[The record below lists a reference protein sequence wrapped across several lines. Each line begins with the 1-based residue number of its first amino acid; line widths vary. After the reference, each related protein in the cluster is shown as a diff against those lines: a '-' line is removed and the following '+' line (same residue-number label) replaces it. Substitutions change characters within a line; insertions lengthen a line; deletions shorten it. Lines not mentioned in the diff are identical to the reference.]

1 MKAQL
6 FLIFCY
12 CYLVTG
18 CESYDK
24 NKPQAPAEGKKD
36 LPLNSGKTSESEEE
50 TENETINDGTPTNPE
65 NEGQSTVDG
74 NDWGM
79 PELLKSLVFNVIWPN
94 IDSYQKELEKLKV
107 ISAEFCAN
115 TDDLSLE
122 KAQEQWRKTMY
133 AWQKIEIHKVRSE
146 SEDFSALSLSHLIYH
161 FNLRA
166 SPYFVFDEAMKV
178 FAGAG
183 FNATKHN
190 SNGLDAMEVLL
201 FDHDPGPECS
211 DIFKRLPSSYTNA
224 SLETQSKAKCK
235 YINLVMEDLQN
246 NTQKLVN
253 SLDPSKSN
261 FLKNFAESSNPK
273 NSMQSLFED
282 MYSIE
287 TSVKDVKLGI
297 PTGSVISPT
306 CNKPPCPCRVEHIYS
321 KSSSESIDANM
332 ESFSELLRG
341 ASSSANSDSLYPVYG
356 INDYLRKKNQTSLAH
371 ELELSIQDVKS
382 DLSEL
387 QPTNLFRE
395 VAKLSIGG
403 CTSFENSD
411 KLVCRLFNNVKK
423 ITDIIKLGESS
434 GEKSEFLKTLEV
446 DLPTRASGDSD

>member
-24 NKPQAPAEGKKD
+24 KKQQAPAEDKKD
-36 LPLNSGKTSESEEE
+36 LPLNSGETSESEETTE
-50 TENETINDGTPTNPE
+50 RGTKDDTPTNTENEAQNTLED
-65 NEGQSTVDG
+65 NE
-74 NDWGM
+74 WGL
-79 PELLKSLVFNVIWPN
+79 PELLKSIAFNVIWPN
-94 IDSYQKELEKLKV
+94 FDLFQKELGKLKV
-107 ISAEFCAN
+107 SSAQYCALS
-115 TDDLSLE
+115 DDASLE
-122 KAQEQWRKTMY
+122 KTQEQWRKTMY
-133 AWQKIEIHKVRSE
+133 AWQKIEILKVRSE
-146 SEDFSALSLSHLIYH
+146 SKDFSALSLSHLIYH

-201 FDHDPGPECS
+201 FNHDPGPECS

-224 SLETQSKAKCK
+224 SLETQFKAKCK

-273 NSMQSLFED
+273 NSMQTLFED

-297 PTGSVISPT
+297 PTGSVTSPT

-321 KSSSESIDANM
+321 KSSSESIEANM

-356 INDYLRKKNQTSLAH
+356 INDYLRKKNQASLAH
-371 ELELSIQDVKS
+371 ELELSIQDVKN
-382 DLSEL
+382 DLFEL

-395 VAKLSIGG
+395 IAKLSIGG
-403 CTSFENSD
+403 CTSLENSD

-446 DLPTRASGDSD
+446 DLPERASGDSD